1 MCLAVADAANGVVR
15 DLGYPPPRSH
25 PRRKTLAQDLRQTVR
40 GVPEVGR
47 ALRAAVRLARQ
58 ERRGVGRPRASAPVK
73 RARPLWD
80 PYVVVPSA
88 TACIDVGDWDDR
100 AALLGGTTNALF
112 AGFAALAA
120 ERVGRVGVDGAVTL
134 SFPVSERTDGDAR
147 ANALSSVEVK
157 VDPSR
162 ATVDLTRIRSEVKLA
177 LWRHRQQ
184 PNDFLLL
191 LPLTPLVPKRA
202 ATRLAEVAFAY
213 DELPVGCS
221 NVGALDPAVGRI
233 DGSDA
238 DLVTVRL
245 AEQGVRRST
254 LEQIGGQLFF
264 ACGRIAGKVF
274 ITAVGYQVGME
285 NSKHRLRELL
295 VETLKDFDLT
305 GAVE

>member
-1 MCLAVADAANGVVR
+1 LAIADAANGVVL
-15 DLGYPPPRSH
+15 DLGYPPPRSR
-25 PRRKTLAQDLRQTVR
+25 PRRTALAQDLRQTVR

-58 ERRGVGRPRASAPVK
+58 ERRRLGRPRASAQVK
-73 RARPLWD
+73 MSRPLWD
-80 PYVVVPSA
+80 PCVVVPSA
-88 TACIDVGDWDDR
+88 TAYIDVGDWDDR

-112 AGFAALAA
+112 AGFAALFAA
-120 ERVGRVGVDGAVTL
+120 RVGRVRAGDGAVTL

-147 ANALSSVEVK
+147 ANALSSVDVK
-157 VDPSR
+157 VDPNQ
-162 ATVDLTRIRSEVKLA
+162 ATVDLTGIRSAVKRA

-184 PNDFLLL
+184 PNDFLPL
-191 LPLTPLVPKRA
+191 LPLTPLVPRRA
-202 ATRLAEVAFAY
+202 ATRLAGVAFAY

-238 DLVTVRL
+238 DLVSVRL
-245 AEQGVRRST
+245 VEQGVRRSS

-274 ITAVGYQVGME
+274 IAAVGYQPGME
-285 NSKHRLRELL
+285 NSKQRLRELL

-305 GAVE
+305 GVVE